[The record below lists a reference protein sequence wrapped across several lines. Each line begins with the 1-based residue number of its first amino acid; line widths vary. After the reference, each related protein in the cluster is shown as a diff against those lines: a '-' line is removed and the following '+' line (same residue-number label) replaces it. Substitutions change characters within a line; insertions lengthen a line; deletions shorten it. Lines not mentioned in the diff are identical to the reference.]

1 MKLITMDL
9 NRPLYSLSVAEY
21 IELNNSIFAK
31 QLATIV
37 AKEQS
42 TAADTTEG
50 DICFIQK
57 AAEITGYAVETLRT
71 KCFYNE
77 IPYIKTPGTKFLKF
91 SKKKL
96 QEWMASGSVKT
107 VDEENEAINEYLTS
121 KRKTKTK

>member
-1 MKLITMDL
+1 MKNSSIDPS
-9 NRPLYSLSVAEY
+9 RPLYSLSVEEY

-31 QLATIV
+31 QLAAIAT
-37 AKEQS
+37 KEQS
-42 TAADTTEG
+42 TNSNTAED

-57 AAEITGYAVETLRT
+57 ASEITGYTVTSIRT
-71 KCFYNE
+71 KCFYNA

-107 VDEENEAINEYLTS
+107 VDEENEAVNEYLVS
-121 KRKTKTK
+121 KRKNKTK